1 MGIIDFLLKNIQK
14 ETVEEQL
21 PLEQIPEDVFYTRN
35 YYKDRKFIIGDYTY
49 GKPDVIFENENANL
63 VIGKFC
69 SIAEK
74 VCIFLGGNHRTEWI
88 TTYPFSSIPKEEF
101 ESFRHITGHP
111 TTKGDVV
118 IGNDVWIG
126 RGVTILSGVKIGD
139 GAVISAESVVTKE
152 VGSYEIWG
160 GNPAK
165 FIRKRFSAE
174 EIAKLQEIQWWNW
187 DIEKIKENIPLL
199 MSENIDKL

>member
-1 MGIIDFLLKNIQK
+1 M
-14 ETVEEQL
+14 
-21 PLEQIPEDVFYTRN
+21 
-35 YYKDRKFIIGDYTY
+35 
-49 GKPDVIFENENANL
+49 
-63 VIGKFC
+63 
-69 SIAEK
+69 
-74 VCIFLGGNHRTEWI
+74 CIRD
-88 TTYPFSSIPKEEF
+88 S
-101 ESFRHITGHP
+101 P

-174 EIAKLQEIQWWNW
+174 EIAKLQEIHWWTW
-187 DIEKIKENIPLL
+187 EIEKITGNIPCILYP
-199 MSENIDKL
+199 SRCV

>member
-126 RGVTILSGVKIGD
+126 
-139 GAVISAESVVTKE
+139 ANSVVLPGVQIGNHSVIGAGSIITKNIPPYS
-152 VGSYEIWG
+152 VAV
-160 GNPAK
+160 GNPAR
-165 FIRKRFSAE
+165 IVKRYDMD
-174 EIAKLQEIQWWNW
+174 L
-187 DIEKIKENIPLL
+187 KEWV
-199 MSENIDKL
+199 KV